1 MQNNTP
7 KNQIA
12 AIVQA
17 RENGLDVDLSYD
29 NLVDLLIGRSH
40 ELGEKSAYIY
50 KDTTKNVKKISYQ
63 ELTKRAMDV
72 AYLLLQKK
80 LTKKNVLL
88 IYDCDLEYIVGFF
101 GCLFAGAVAVPVY
114 IPTNVKHL
122 PRMQKIVN
130 DCQADYCLTTSTI
143 HKMLSFYIN
152 DALKIEFISTNNIEN
167 DPGHKYQKPE
177 IKSSDIAF
185 LQYTSGSTGEP
196 KGVILTHSNLMANL
210 KMIRTSFELKA
221 EDEIQVSWLPF
232 YHDMGLIGVILSTI
246 LNKRTSVLLHP
257 MTIVK
262 PLLWLQTITE
272 YKATGTV
279 APNFAFDLCL
289 QRITDAELA
298 QLDLSHLKSF
308 LSGAEP
314 IQAKTLENFFE
325 RFSKAGLKKSCL
337 TPCYGLAEATLAVT
351 AKPYD
356 TEFKKIY
363 VSQKSLSNKTVELVS
378 SPGAEIKEL
387 VSCGRAAGD
396 QNVIIFDSE
405 KQIAKGIY
413 EIGEILASGEHI
425 AQGYWQKDN
434 LTQDT
439 FIPFNDQRWL
449 RTGDLGFLDENQELF
464 VVGRIKDLIIIRGKN
479 FSPQDI
485 ENIVRSTHSTIE
497 YKVNA
502 AFSTSHGGNEQVIL
516 VQEVPPGT
524 SEQTLQKI
532 RTLAVQAI
540 QSELGI
546 NLDKVIFVNAHS
558 IPRTSSGK
566 VRRNETRIHFEN
578 RRLKIY
584 TDSLINQKQVQ
595 TLIKNVNGFGKN
607 AFIFYVQAKERI
619 AAFRIK

>member
-1 MQNNTP
+1 MQNIGS
-7 KNQIA
+7 KDQIVA
-12 AIVQA
+12 LVKS
-17 RENGLDVDLSYD
+17 RENRLDIDLSYD

-40 ELGEKSAYIY
+40 ELGDKSAYIY
-50 KDTTKNVKKISYQ
+50 KDTAKNVKKMSYQ

-72 AYLLLQKK
+72 AYTLLNKK
-80 LTKKNVLL
+80 LTGKNVLL

-130 DCQADYCLTTSTI
+130 DCQAEYCLTTSTI
-143 HKMLSFYIN
+143 YKMLSFYIS
-152 DALKIEFISTNNIEN
+152 DDLKLEFITTNNIEN
-167 DPGHKYQKPE
+167 DPGQKYQKPE

-210 KMIRTSFELKA
+210 KMIRTSFELNE

-272 YKATGTV
+272 YRATGTV

-289 QRITDAELA
+289 QRITDADLA
-298 QLDLSHLKSF
+298 QLDLSYLKSF

-314 IQAKTLENFFE
+314 VQAKTLENFFE

-378 SPGAEIKEL
+378 SLGAEIKEF
-387 VSCGRAAGD
+387 VSCGRAAGN
-396 QNVIIFDSE
+396 QKVMIFDSE
-405 KQIAKGIY
+405 KKVAKGIY
-413 EIGEILASGEHI
+413 EIGEILAAGDHI
-425 AQGYWQKDN
+425 AKGYWKKEE
-434 LTQDT
+434 LTEDT
-439 FIPFNDQRWL
+439 FIQFDNQRWL

-485 ENIVRSTHSTIE
+485 ENIARKTNPIIE

-502 AFSTSHGGNEQVIL
+502 AFSTSTAGNEQVIL
-516 VQEVPPGT
+516 VQEIPPGT
-524 SEQTLQKI
+524 SDLTLQKI
-532 RTLAVQAI
+532 RNLSQQAI

-546 NLDKVIFVNAHS
+546 NLDKVIFVKAHS

-566 VRRNETRIHFEN
+566 VRRNETRIQFEN

-584 TDSLINQKQVQ
+584 TDSLMNQKQVQ
-595 TLIKNVNGFGKN
+595 KFIKNINGFGKN
-607 AFIFYVQAKERI
+607 AFIFYVQTKERI
-619 AAFRIK
+619 TAKIK